1 MMGWQDDTI
10 LSSATSAP
18 DAAPTLQPQ
27 KSNLWDNDPI
37 LASAEQLPEVGPR
50 VAEGAIESIQSGYQ
64 ASVGGLFWRGKLPE
78 LVMDPEHAKWW
89 ERALSGISQVG
100 MDIPVMGLGGAFGGA
115 AGTVA
120 GGAVASVPGAAVGG
134 ILGAGAGMF
143 GTPALMREI
152 LIAGYQS
159 GEIKTA
165 ADFWNALR
173 DMSGRVA
180 TETAKEAG
188 IGAATFGAG
197 SVAARTVGKAIL
209 PAIGEKI
216 AAATAIKTIGVAD
229 TAAQIATMVSIPAA
243 LQGRIPDAQEFMDA
257 AIVIGGLKL
266 AVPLSERITRTF
278 VKTGKTPAE
287 QVADA
292 KEHPEIAKEMRAGAE
307 ERQAREFSF
316 KEQLTKQE
324 ELWSLQ
330 SRLVELER
338 KASGTPE
345 TTIPGPEGKP
355 ITVPGEYGAYLT
367 DAERAE
373 RDALRTKVSSMEA
386 EGIKPEVSRETIPT
400 GFSPEQL
407 TEARDRAA
415 ARIAELTTREGTTPL
430 TDAERVERIGLVNA
444 LSRPEELAKRFEIT
458 PERRIPTAEER
469 ATSAQRVFDDVL
481 RQMEE
486 VDAARRAGGLEPLGD
501 EHAQAVAALVR
512 ARVQARAERLGRLPE
527 DIYTERPLK
536 IRDQMQGGGELPGE
550 PVPPEAPRFPSPEVD
565 LFGNKLEPETL
576 PRVAV
581 EALATVEVPLA
592 NLTLSKEVP
601 QFKKDANV
609 EGVIVPLGGTFDRT
623 GVGPI
628 QVWERADGRLEVISG
643 RHRLDLARRSG
654 ETTIPA
660 QIHRE
665 ADGFDAKQAATLD
678 AQLNIRE
685 EQGNVADY
693 TQYFRDSGI
702 SKEAAE
708 QRGLL
713 ARAKG
718 RAGWTISRDGGVELV
733 AAHRAGL
740 LSDDAALAISQTAP
754 GSERLQVMGIAM
766 VNKGKS
772 IQYATNMMRSLD
784 LMAAERAAA
793 GQQIDIFNFDD
804 SAMIEAAAMA
814 KKALSA
820 QRHIAEQISAVN
832 GAAKRPE
839 LARKMGVNVEDPEGI
854 KKRIAELRQEQYQW
868 DNWPLYPELVAR
880 LRGEE
885 GVQEARPA
893 YTVDYEARQD
903 IGGFEPGKVETTTE
917 QFDLFTPAKIP
928 GSPIEGLEKII
939 VEPAQVGK
947 HAVAFNRIHESGEAA
962 SVFQHLNDSPME
974 KFQVLGLDAKDKP
987 IAYFTLFSGSLA
999 QTSVYP
1005 REVWTSIYQTPGIK
1019 SVWIAHQHPSGIP
1032 EASAADRMLTG
1043 ELRKALT
1050 PDIGV
1055 TLRGHL
1061 IVTRKGTV
1069 DIGASGDGRE
1079 FVEVKEGKA
1088 KKTIPIMER
1097 KIIRS
1102 DEERETIS
1110 SPSQV
1115 REFFRKMAPNET
1127 GLLVLDTQHGVIGWW
1142 PMAEAEMARLRTGDV
1157 NTGMGALIQKV
1168 GRGNVAAAIAYS
1180 PGRATP
1186 EFARGVENIGTAM
1199 AGADVR
1205 MLDAFTVEEGGR
1217 LVSFAE
1223 TGKPT
1228 TSMSGTFFQT
1238 AERPEFDLKAETPAE
1253 AAARDAEAAAAA
1265 KRKIIQEKEGVKGP
1279 AQTVDQADMFAFQRT
1294 LFQGKEQTEPFYSKL
1309 RNSIQE
1315 APDRMFSTGKATAG
1329 WLEANAAKMG
1339 IKKEEIYWSGITDW
1353 MSAQGKVTKAE
1364 VLAYLDANGVKIEE
1378 KTLGQQMY
1386 KSVGDRN
1393 FAVNTYREQ
1402 LHAKYGDGFMN
1413 EGKATSEERA
1423 ELRRLEEG
1431 EAGDSSKF
1439 PSYQLPGGENYR
1451 ELLLML
1457 PTNEGRALE
1466 RRMELAAIDRE
1477 RRLTTEEQQ
1486 EYDTLSKDKTLTVA
1500 SFKSTHFNQSNI
1512 LAHIRMN
1519 DRTDASGK
1527 KVLFVEEVQSDWGQA
1542 GKKKGFAGQVTKGDL
1557 EGRWHQPVV
1566 PEGHDPSIYPGY
1578 WEVFNKKNGELI
1590 MRNPDPRA
1598 KSAAEAVEAAY
1609 KEWVPLMDQGRPPVA
1624 PFVTDTKAWTALA
1637 LKRVISYAAENGY
1650 DRVAWTTGKQQA
1662 ARYDL
1667 SKQIDG
1673 IDVLR
1678 IADGSYRIKA
1688 LKGGNTVIDKSGL
1701 SAEELPEIIGK
1712 EQAKTA
1718 LKRINEKAPE
1728 GAAATS
1734 LRGLD
1739 LKVGGEGMKGFYDQI
1754 VPQVANSILKRVGGG
1769 RVESVGISTAPSF
1782 DRTAKDL
1789 LVRIN
1794 KTSDG
1799 RFRAG
1804 VGAGEERIAKTFD
1817 TDAEA
1822 QAWAREQV
1830 ELARVKPIDAQPGFD
1845 ITPEMRAKIKS
1856 EGMPL
1861 FQGKGQERDGEHL
1874 GSYTVAENLIT
1885 TFKNANKS
1893 TIVHELGHSWLEEMK
1908 IDVQR
1913 PEVPSQIKADWEI
1926 IRREFAIGEKGDIS
1940 TASHEQFAKTF
1951 ERYLAEGRAP
1961 SVGLRGVFERFKA
1974 WMLDVYKNLTNI
1986 GAEINPE
1993 VRGVF
1998 DRMLVTDQEIADARE
2013 LGVPRA
2019 YVDLARRTEAEKII
2033 PPPELRK
2040 IEPGAEAEQARQK
2053 PFADELPP
2061 GPGEAPNNIHVN
2073 YKYINSPMDVKLA
2086 MQRMSEIDQR
2096 NIQRQRGGKDGV
2108 KSWEEANA
2116 EQARYVNDILGG
2128 SEDTLRILS
2137 PRDPN
2142 AAGPDV
2148 KLGVLKKLAV
2158 GAAQDSAK
2166 LRDIVLEAGHD
2177 ATVRQQLEYM
2187 GSIERARMI
2196 QAEFLGERAGV
2207 ARALNA
2213 LKDVTEGTGEISR
2226 MLDVIGYGERAAR
2239 ELYQT
2244 KRSPA
2249 EEQAYLKAQLDAIMM
2264 NYRGKSVLDI
2274 AKLHKEIGSLK
2285 GSYGFSKTVL
2295 EATTWEKVVEG
2306 WKSFLLSGPV
2316 THTTNF
2322 FGTEAFHWL
2331 QPAVDV
2337 LAATIGMARGASP
2350 GMGETDRAS
2359 MSEAIGRMSGMLA
2372 GVQDGLKV
2380 GMAAMRTGEGTGKTE
2395 SYREAI
2401 PGRLG
2406 HVIRTPLRAMGAE
2419 DAMVTTMY
2427 ERGELRTLAIRQAF
2441 NENLNPKTEAFA
2453 KRVQYLTEHPTP
2465 EIEAK
2470 ALAVATRMT
2479 FNTPYGEKGLAL
2491 ANFINKWSLQWMIPF
2506 TRTPINIALEMLRLS
2521 PFAPGVEAW
2530 RADFAKGGA
2539 ARDRALAEVTLG
2551 VGIASLTMAYAFSG
2565 SISGAGSPDPGK
2577 NRTKEGVWQPY
2588 SVFINGKWYEY
2599 SRIQPV
2605 GTLMGMAADMAN
2617 IWDHMTDE
2625 EKDKLPKM
2633 ISTAFANAITNQTF
2647 LQGIT
2652 NFVNALSDPTRFG
2665 PTLLE
2670 RFAGTAVPNIV
2681 AQPAAMMDPHIRE
2694 VNGMFE
2700 AIQARIPG
2708 WREGLLPSRDWL
2720 GEPRA
2725 SKERVGVIMPVRTL
2739 EPSEDKV
2746 RTEAAAM
2753 NLSLAAPP
2761 RKTHI
2766 GKGTGKIGDVPLT
2779 PEERDIFAKVG
2790 GEMAHNILTNI
2801 VNAPG
2806 YDEIPELIK
2815 RKIFT
2820 QVISASHRVAAVA
2833 ALPPEK
2839 RTDYLQQIT
2848 ERMQAELAPGEP

>member
-1 MMGWQDDTI
+1 MMSWQDDTI

-18 DAAPTLQPQ
+18 SAAPTLPPQ
-27 KSNLWDNDPI
+27 KNNLWDNDPI
-37 LASAEQLPEVGPR
+37 LASSEQLPEVGPS
-50 VAEGAIESIQSGYQ
+50 AASGPIESIQAGVQ
-64 ASVGGLFWRGKLPE
+64 ASVGGLFWRGRLPE
-78 LVMDPEHAKWW
+78 LVLDPEHAKWW

-100 MDIPVMGLGGAFGGA
+100 MDIPVMALGGAFGGA
-115 AGTVA
+115 AGGAA
-120 GGAVASVPGAAVGG
+120 GTAVAPGPGTAVGG

-143 GTPALMREI
+143 GTPAMMREI
-152 LIAGYQS
+152 LISGYRS

-165 ADFWNALR
+165 AEFWNALR
-173 DMSGRVA
+173 GMAGDVA
-180 TETAKEAG
+180 LATTKEAA

-216 AAATAIKTIGVAD
+216 TATTAIKTIGAAD
-229 TAAQIATMVSIPAA
+229 TAAQIATMVAMPAA

-266 AVPLSERITRTF
+266 AVPLSERMMRTF
-278 VKTGKTPAE
+278 AKTGKTPAE

-292 KEHPEIAKEMRAGAE
+292 KKRPEMVKEQIIDQIFEEVSDAIAKDRI
-307 ERQAREFSF
+307 ARGQF
-316 KEQLTKQE
+316 TKQE
-324 ELWSLQ
+324 ELWSIQ
-330 SRLVELER
+330 GRLAELER
-338 KASGTPE
+338 KANGTPE
-345 TTIPGPEGKP
+345 TTAPGPEGKP
-355 ITVPGEYGAYLT
+355 ITVPAAPPAPLT
-367 DAERAE
+367 GAERVE
-373 RDALRTKVSSMEA
+373 RDTLRTQAAAIEA
-386 EGIKPEVSRETIPT
+386 EGIKPEVPRETEPS

-407 TEARDRAA
+407 AEARDRAA
-415 ARIAELTTREGTTPL
+415 ARITELTTKEGAAPL
-430 TDAERVERIGLVNA
+430 TDVERVERIGLVNA
-444 LSRPEELAKRFEIT
+444 LSRPEELARRFEIV
-458 PERRIPTAEER
+458 PERRIPTADER
-469 ATSAQRVFDDVL
+469 AASSQRVFDDVL
-481 RQMEE
+481 SQLRE

-501 EHAQAVAALVR
+501 EHAQAVAVLVR

-527 DIYTERPLK
+527 DVYAERPLK
-536 IRDQMQGGGELPGE
+536 IRDQLQGGEELPGE

-565 LFGNKLEPETL
+565 IFGNKLEPETL
-576 PRVAV
+576 PRLAV
-581 EALATVEVPLA
+581 ETLATVETPLA
-592 NLTLSKEVP
+592 GLTLSKEVP
-601 QFKKDANV
+601 QFKKDANI

-628 QVWERADGRLEVISG
+628 QVWERMDGRMEVISG

-665 ADGFDAKQAATLD
+665 VEGFDAKQAATLD

-685 EQGNVADY
+685 EQGSVADY

-702 SKEAAE
+702 SKDAAD

-718 RAGWTISRDGGVELV
+718 RAGWTISRDGGVELI
-733 AAHRAGL
+733 ASHRAGL

-754 GSERLQVMGIAM
+754 GSERLQVLGITM
-766 VNKGKS
+766 VNDGKS
-772 IQYATNMMRSLD
+772 ILYATNMMRSLD
-784 LMAAERAAA
+784 LMASERAAG
-793 GQQIDIFNFDD
+793 GQQIDIFGFDD

-814 KKALSA
+814 KKASSA
-820 QRHIAEQISAVN
+820 QRHIAEQISSVS

-868 DNWPLYPELVAR
+868 DNWPLYPDLVAR
-880 LRGEE
+880 LRGE
-885 GVQEARPA
+885 GGEAAKEPQPA
-893 YTVDYEARQD
+893 YAVDHEARQD
-903 IGGFEPGKVETTTE
+903 VGGFEPGKVEASPE
-917 QFDLFTPAKIP
+917 QFDLFTQTKIP
-928 GSPIEGLEKII
+928 ESPISGLEKII
-939 VEPAQVGK
+939 VESAQVGK
-947 HAVAFNRIHESGEAA
+947 HTVAFNRIREAGEAA

-987 IAYFTLFSGSLA
+987 IAYFSLFSGTLS

-1005 REVWTSIYQTPGIK
+1005 REVWTAIYQTPGIK

-1032 EASAADRMLTG
+1032 EPSASDRMLTG

-1061 IVTRKGTV
+1061 IVTRNGTV
-1069 DIGASGDGRE
+1069 DIGSDGQNRE
-1079 FVEVKEGKA
+1079 MVEVKKGTA

-1097 KIIRS
+1097 KVIKAE
-1102 DEERETIS
+1102 EEREAIN
-1110 SPSQV
+1110 SPSSV

-1142 PMAEAEMARLRTGDV
+1142 PMTEAEMSKLRTGDI
-1157 NTGMGALIQKV
+1157 NTGMAALMRKV
-1168 GRGNVAAAIAYS
+1168 GRGNIAAAIAYS
-1180 PGRATP
+1180 PGKTTP
-1186 EFARGVENIGTAM
+1186 EFERGVGNIGTALS
-1199 AGADVR
+1199 GADVR
-1205 MLDAFTVEEGGR
+1205 MLDAFTVEDGGR

-1223 TGKPT
+1223 TGKRT

-1238 AERPEFDLKAETPAE
+1238 AERPEFDLRAETPAE
-1253 AAARDAEAAAAA
+1253 AMARDKEAADAA
-1265 KRKIIQEKEGVKGP
+1265 KRKITQDALETKGKKF
-1279 AQTVDQADMFAFQRT
+1279 TVDQLDVFNTQPT
-1294 LFQGKEQTEPFYSKL
+1294 LFQSKEGSGGQTDTPEFKRWFGESKVVV
-1309 RNSIQE
+1309 NG
-1315 APDRMFSTGKATAG
+1315 APQRLIHST
-1329 WLEANAAKMG
+1329 NA
-1339 IKKEEIYWSGITDW
+1339 DW
-1353 MSAQGKVTKAE
+1353 NIFDPKQ
-1364 VLAYLDANGVKIEE
+1364 
-1378 KTLGQQMY
+1378 
-1386 KSVGDRN
+1386 
-1393 FAVNTYREQ
+1393 
-1402 LHAKYGDGFMN
+1402 
-1413 EGKATSEERA
+1413 
-1423 ELRRLEEG
+1423 
-1431 EAGDSSKF
+1431 
-1439 PSYQLPGGENYR
+1439 
-1451 ELLLML
+1451 
-1457 PTNEGRALE
+1457 
-1466 RRMELAAIDRE
+1466 
-1477 RRLTTEEQQ
+1477 
-1486 EYDTLSKDKTLTVA
+1486 TLS
-1500 SFKSTHFNQSNI
+1500 SFGFH
-1512 LAHIRMN
+1512 
-1519 DRTDASGK
+1519 
-1527 KVLFVEEVQSDWGQA
+1527 A
-1542 GKKKGFAGQVTKGDL
+1542 GTAQ
-1557 EGRWHQPVV
+1557 Q
-1566 PEGHDPSIYPGY
+1566 
-1578 WEVFNKKNGELI
+1578 
-1590 MRNPDPRA
+1590 
-1598 KSAAEAVEAAY
+1598 AEAVRETGGTKADLTKLRPLDGMNMMPVYLKIENPLRMADNGTWYPFEMVEHLAKAGIADNRTLPANAREAAGFGA
-1609 KEWVPLMDQGRPPVA
+1609 PHMDITWA
-1624 PFVTDTKAWTALA
+1624 NKTD
-1637 LKRVISYAAENGY
+1637 
-1650 DRVAWTTGKQQA
+1650 
-1662 ARYDL
+1662 ARKKYDL
-1667 SKQIDG
+1667 IVKERMENWSEQNPEAGRDQYEQQRRITGRDYVRDLIEKTGHDG
-1673 IDVLR
+1673 IV
-1678 IADGSYRIKA
+1678 YNNKY
-1688 LKGGNTVIDKSGL
+1688 
-1701 SAEELPEIIGK
+1701 E
-1712 EQAKTA
+1712 
-1718 LKRINEKAPE
+1718 
-1728 GAAATS
+1728 
-1734 LRGLD
+1734 
-1739 LKVGGEGMKGFYDQI
+1739 
-1754 VPQVANSILKRVGGG
+1754 GGG
-1769 RVESVGISTAPSF
+1769 DSWIA
-1782 DRTAKDL
+1782 
-1789 LVRIN
+1789 
-1794 KTSDG
+1794 
-1799 RFRAG
+1799 FRP
-1804 VGAGEERIAKTFD
+1804 
-1817 TDAEA
+1817 
-1822 QAWAREQV
+1822 EQ
-1830 ELARVKPIDAQPGFD
+1830 
-1845 ITPEMRAKIKS
+1845 IKS
-1856 EGMPL
+1856 AIGNSGAFDPNNPDIR
-1861 FQGKGQERDGEHL
+1861 FQGKGQERNGEHL

-1893 TIVHELGHSWLEEMK
+1893 TIVHELGHSWLEEMR
-1908 IDVQR
+1908 IDVLRQD
-1913 PEVPSQIKADWEI
+1913 VPAQIKADWEI
-1926 IRREFAIGEKGDIS
+1926 IRREFAIGEKVEIS
-1940 TASHEQFAKTF
+1940 TASHEHFAKTF

-1986 GAEINPE
+1986 GTEINPE

-1998 DRMLVTDQEIADARE
+1998 DRMLATDQEIADARE
-2013 LGVPRA
+2013 LGVPRS
-2019 YVDLARRTEAEKII
+2019 YVDLARRTEAEKIV
-2033 PPPELRK
+2033 PPPEFRK
-2040 IEPGAEAEQARQK
+2040 IEPGAEAEQARK
-2053 PFADELPP
+2053 TPFADELPP
-2061 GPGEAPNNIHVN
+2061 GPGEAPDNIHVN

-2086 MQRMSEIDQR
+2086 MQRMAEIDQR
-2096 NIQRQRGGKDGV
+2096 NIQRQRGGAEGV
-2108 KSWEEANA
+2108 KSWEAANA
-2116 EQARYVNDILGG
+2116 EQAKYLNDILGG

-2166 LRDIVLEAGHD
+2166 LRDVVLEAGHD

-2213 LKDVTEGTGEISR
+2213 LKDVTEGTGEIGR

-2244 KRSPA
+2244 ARTAA
-2249 EEQAYLKAQLDAIMM
+2249 EEQAYQKAQLDAIML
-2264 NYRGKSVLDI
+2264 NYRGKTALDI

-2285 GSYGFSKTVL
+2285 GSYGFSKKVL
-2295 EATTWEKVVEG
+2295 EATTWEKLVEG

-2316 THTTNF
+2316 THTTNL

-2350 GMGETDRAS
+2350 GFGETDRAS

-2406 HVIRTPLRAMGAE
+2406 HIIRTPLRMMGAE

-2427 ERGELRTLAIRQAF
+2427 ERGELKTLAIRQAF
-2441 NENLNPKTEAFA
+2441 NENLNPKTRAFA
-2453 KRVQYLTEHPTP
+2453 DRVQYLTDHPTP
-2465 EIEAK
+2465 EIEAR
-2470 ALAVATRMT
+2470 ALATATRMT

-2491 ANFINKWSLQWMIPF
+2491 ANFINKWNLQWMIPF

-2551 VGIASLTMAYAFSG
+2551 VGISALTMAYAFSG
-2565 SISGAGSPDPGK
+2565 NITGAGSPDPGK

-2588 SVFINGKWYEY
+2588 SVFIGGKWYEY

-2617 IWDHMTDE
+2617 VWDHMTDE

-2633 ISTAFANAITNQTF
+2633 ISVAFANAITNQTF

-2652 NFVNALSDPTRFG
+2652 NFINAISDPN
-2665 PTLLE
+2665 
-2670 RFAGTAVPNIV
+2670 RFAPRFTEQFAGSMVPNIIG
-2681 AQPAAMMDPHIRE
+2681 QPTAMMDPHIRE
-2694 VNGMFE
+2694 INGMFD

-2739 EPSEDKV
+2739 DPSKDKV
-2746 RTEAAAM
+2746 RLEAARL
-2753 NLSLAAPP
+2753 NLSMAAPP
-2761 RKTHI
+2761 RKTHL

-2779 PEERDIFAKVG
+2779 PEERDVFAKVG
-2790 GEMAHNILTNI
+2790 GEMTHNILTNI

-2806 YDEIPELIK
+2806 YDEIPDMIK
-2815 RKIFT
+2815 RKIFAK
-2820 QVISASHRVAAVA
+2820 VVAASHQAAAVA

-2839 RTDYLQQIT
+2839 RADYLQQIT
-2848 ERMQAELAPGEP
+2848 EKMQTELTPGEP

>member
-1 MMGWQDDTI
+1 MGWQDDTI

-18 DAAPTLQPQ
+18 DAVPALQPQ
-27 KSNLWDNDPI
+27 KSNLWDSDPI

-120 GGAVASVPGAAVGG
+120 GTAIAPGPGTAIGG
-134 ILGAGAGMF
+134 VLGAGAGMF

-173 DMSGRVA
+173 DMSGHVA
-180 TETAKEAG
+180 TETAKEAA
-188 IGAATFGAG
+188 IGAFTFGSG
-197 SVAARTVGKAIL
+197 GVAARTAGKAIL
-209 PAIGEKI
+209 PAIGQKI
-216 AAATAIKTIGVAD
+216 TAATAIKAIGAAD
-229 TAAQIATMVSIPAA
+229 TAAQIATMVSLPAA

-292 KEHPEIAKEMRAGAE
+292 KEHPEIAKEMRSEAE

-355 ITVPGEYGAYLT
+355 VTRPAELPTPLT
-367 DAERAE
+367 DAERVE
-373 RDALRTKVSSMEA
+373 RDALRIKVDAIEA
-386 EGIKPEVSRETIPT
+386 ETVKAEVPRETIPT

-407 TEARDRAA
+407 AEARDRAA
-415 ARIAELTTREGTTPL
+415 ARIAELTTREGATPL

-444 LSRPEELAKRFEIT
+444 LSRPEELARRFEIT
-458 PERRIPTAEER
+458 PERRIPTADER
-469 ATSAQRVFDDVL
+469 AASAQRVFDDVV
-481 RQMEE
+481 RQLEE
-486 VDAARRAGGLEPLGD
+486 VDAARKAGGLEPLGD

-536 IRDQMQGGGELPGE
+536 IRDQLQGGEELPGE

-565 LFGNKLEPETL
+565 LFGNKLEPEMQL
-576 PRVAV
+576 QPQHAAKEYPVV
-581 EALATVEVPLA
+581 KVPLA
-592 NLTLSKEVP
+592 DIKLSTDVP
-601 QFKKDANV
+601 QFKAGADAKGVV
-609 EGVIVPLGGTFDRT
+609 EPLRGEVDLRGVPPVAL
-623 GVGPI
+623 
-628 QVWERADGRLEVISG
+628 WERLSGDLELISG
-643 RHRLDLARRSG
+643 RHRVDLWKRKG
-654 ETTIPA
+654 MQTIDA
-660 QIHRE
+660 QIFKE
-665 ADGFDAKQAATLD
+665 SEGFDVRQATMLD
-678 AQLNIRE
+678 AEMNIRDE
-685 EQGNVADY
+685 HGRTSDY
-693 TQYFRDSGI
+693 VNYFKNSGI
-702 SKEAAE
+702 SEERAE
-708 QRGLL
+708 SRGLL
-713 ARAKG
+713 GRAKG
-718 RAGWTISRDGGVELV
+718 REGFRIAHDAIPELI

-784 LMAAERAAA
+784 LMASERAAA

-839 LARKMGVNVEDPEGI
+839 LAREMGVNVEDPEGI
-854 KKRIAELRQEQYQW
+854 KRRIAELRQEQYQW

-880 LRGEE
+880 LRGE
-885 GVQEARPA
+885 
-893 YTVDYEARQD
+893 
-903 IGGFEPGKVETTTE
+903 
-917 QFDLFTPAKIP
+917 
-928 GSPIEGLEKII
+928 
-939 VEPAQVGK
+939 
-947 HAVAFNRIHESGEAA
+947 
-962 SVFQHLNDSPME
+962 
-974 KFQVLGLDAKDKP
+974 
-987 IAYFTLFSGSLA
+987 
-999 QTSVYP
+999 
-1005 REVWTSIYQTPGIK
+1005 
-1019 SVWIAHQHPSGIP
+1019 
-1032 EASAADRMLTG
+1032 
-1043 ELRKALT
+1043 
-1050 PDIGV
+1050 
-1055 TLRGHL
+1055 
-1061 IVTRKGTV
+1061 
-1069 DIGASGDGRE
+1069 
-1079 FVEVKEGKA
+1079 
-1088 KKTIPIMER
+1088 
-1097 KIIRS
+1097 
-1102 DEERETIS
+1102 
-1110 SPSQV
+1110 
-1115 REFFRKMAPNET
+1115 
-1127 GLLVLDTQHGVIGWW
+1127 
-1142 PMAEAEMARLRTGDV
+1142 
-1157 NTGMGALIQKV
+1157 
-1168 GRGNVAAAIAYS
+1168 
-1180 PGRATP
+1180 
-1186 EFARGVENIGTAM
+1186 
-1199 AGADVR
+1199 
-1205 MLDAFTVEEGGR
+1205 
-1217 LVSFAE
+1217 
-1223 TGKPT
+1223 
-1228 TSMSGTFFQT
+1228 GTFFQT

-1253 AAARDAEAAAAA
+1253 AAVRDAEAAAAA
-1265 KRKIIQEKEGVKGP
+1265 KRKIAQEKEGVKGP

-1294 LFQGKEQTEPFYSKL
+1294 LFQGKEQAEPFYSQL

-1315 APDRMFSTGKATAG
+1315 APDRMFSTGKATAS

-1353 MSAQGKVTKAE
+1353 MNAQGKVNKAE
-1364 VLAYLDANGVKIEE
+1364 VLAYLDANGVRVEE
-1378 KTLGQQMY
+1378 KT
-1386 KSVGDRN
+1386 
-1393 FAVNTYREQ
+1393 
-1402 LHAKYGDGFMN
+1402 
-1413 EGKATSEERA
+1413 
-1423 ELRRLEEG
+1423 
-1431 EAGDSSKF
+1431 
-1439 PSYQLPGGENYR
+1439 
-1451 ELLLML
+1451 
-1457 PTNEGRALE
+1457 
-1466 RRMELAAIDRE
+1466 
-1477 RRLTTEEQQ
+1477 
-1486 EYDTLSKDKTLTVA
+1486 
-1500 SFKSTHFNQSNI
+1500 
-1512 LAHIRMN
+1512 
-1519 DRTDASGK
+1519 
-1527 KVLFVEEVQSDWGQA
+1527 
-1542 GKKKGFAGQVTKGDL
+1542 
-1557 EGRWHQPVV
+1557 
-1566 PEGHDPSIYPGY
+1566 
-1578 WEVFNKKNGELI
+1578 
-1590 MRNPDPRA
+1590 
-1598 KSAAEAVEAAY
+1598 
-1609 KEWVPLMDQGRPPVA
+1609 
-1624 PFVTDTKAWTALA
+1624 
-1637 LKRVISYAAENGY
+1637 
-1650 DRVAWTTGKQQA
+1650 
-1662 ARYDL
+1662 
-1667 SKQIDG
+1667 
-1673 IDVLR
+1673 
-1678 IADGSYRIKA
+1678 
-1688 LKGGNTVIDKSGL
+1688 
-1701 SAEELPEIIGK
+1701 
-1712 EQAKTA
+1712 
-1718 LKRINEKAPE
+1718 
-1728 GAAATS
+1728 
-1734 LRGLD
+1734 
-1739 LKVGGEGMKGFYDQI
+1739 
-1754 VPQVANSILKRVGGG
+1754 
-1769 RVESVGISTAPSF
+1769 
-1782 DRTAKDL
+1782 
-1789 LVRIN
+1789 
-1794 KTSDG
+1794 
-1799 RFRAG
+1799 
-1804 VGAGEERIAKTFD
+1804 
-1817 TDAEA
+1817 
-1822 QAWAREQV
+1822 
-1830 ELARVKPIDAQPGFD
+1830 
-1845 ITPEMRAKIKS
+1845 
-1856 EGMPL
+1856 L

-1908 IDVQR
+1908 VDARLQDA
-1913 PEVPSQIKADWEI
+1913 PAQIRADWEVL
-1926 IRREFAIGEKGDIS
+1926 RREFAIGETGEIS

-1951 ERYLAEGRAP
+1951 ERYLAEGKAP
-1961 SVGLRGVFERFKA
+1961 SIGLRGVFERFKA
-1974 WMLDVYKNLTNI
+1974 WMLEVYKSLTNI

-1993 VRGVF
+1993 VRDVF
-1998 DRMLVTDQEIADARE
+1998 DRMLATDREIADARE

-2019 YVDLARRTEAEKII
+2019 YVDLARKVEAEKII
-2033 PPPELRK
+2033 PEARK

-2061 GPGEAPNNIHVN
+2061 GPGEAPDNIHVN

-2086 MQRMSEIDQR
+2086 MQRMAEIDQR
-2096 NIQRQRGGKDGV
+2096 NIQRQRGGKAGV
-2108 KSWEEANA
+2108 ESWAE
-2116 EQARYVNDILGG
+2116 EQAKMESHLLDTLGG
-2128 SEDTLRILS
+2128 GED
-2137 PRDPN
+2137 
-2142 AAGPDV
+2142 
-2148 KLGVLKKLAV
+2148 KLGVLRSGLNPGDPKVNHRLRAMNQLME
-2158 GAAQDSAK
+2158 GAARDSAR

-2187 GSIERARMI
+2187 GSIERARML
-2196 QAEFLGERAGV
+2196 QAEFLGERAAV
-2207 ARALNA
+2207 ARAMNA
-2213 LKDVTEGTGEISR
+2213 LKDVTEGSGEIGR
-2226 MLDVIGYGERAAR
+2226 MLDVIGYGEKAAR

-2244 KRSPA
+2244 KRTPA
-2249 EEQAYLKAQLDAIMM
+2249 EEQAHLKAQLDAIML
-2264 NYRGKSVLDI
+2264 NYRGQSVLDI

-2285 GSYGFSKTVL
+2285 GSYGFSKKVL
-2295 EATTWEKVVEG
+2295 EATTWEKLVEG

-2359 MSEAIGRMSGMLA
+2359 MSEAIGRMSGMLS

-2380 GMAAMRTGEGTGKTE
+2380 GIAAMRTGEGTGKTE

-2401 PGRLG
+2401 PGRAG
-2406 HVIRTPLRAMGAE
+2406 HIIRTPLRMMGAE

-2453 KRVQYLTEHPTP
+2453 KRVQYLTDHPTP
-2465 EIEAK
+2465 EIETK
-2470 ALAVATRMT
+2470 ALATATRMT

-2565 SISGAGSPDPGK
+2565 SITGAGSPDPGK

-2588 SVFINGKWYEY
+2588 SIFINGKWYEY

-2605 GTLMGMAADMAN
+2605 GTLMGMAADMSN

-2652 NFVNALSDPTRFG
+2652 NFVNALSDPTQFG
-2665 PTLLE
+2665 PTFLE

-2746 RTEAAAM
+2746 RLEAARL
-2753 NLSLAAPP
+2753 NLSMAAPP

-2790 GEMAHNILTNI
+2790 GEMTHQILTNI

-2806 YDEIPELIK
+2806 YDEMPDLVK
-2815 RKIFT
+2815 RKIFA
-2820 QVISASHRVAAVA
+2820 QVVSASHRVAAVA

>member
-10 LSSATSAP
+10 LSAATSAP
-18 DAAPTLQPQ
+18 DAVPALQPQ
-27 KSNLWDNDPI
+27 KSNLWDSDPI

-115 AGTVA
+115 AGTAA
-120 GGAVASVPGAAVGG
+120 GTAILPGPGTAVGG

-173 DMSGRVA
+173 DMSGHVA

-197 SVAARTVGKAIL
+197 GVAARTVGKAIL
-209 PAIGEKI
+209 PAVGEKI
-216 AAATAIKTIGVAD
+216 TAATAIKTIGAAD
-229 TAAQIATMVSIPAA
+229 TAAQILTMTTAGKIAA
-243 LQGRIPDAQEFMDA
+243 METMPSTFQEWFPDLKEIMDA

-266 AVPLSERITRTF
+266 ATPLAGRIARTF

-292 KEHPEIAKEMRAGAE
+292 KEHPEIAKEMRAEAE

-355 ITVPGEYGAYLT
+355 VTRPAEPPAPLT
-367 DAERAE
+367 DAERVE
-373 RDALRTKVSSMEA
+373 RDALRIKVDAIEA
-386 EGIKPEVSRETIPT
+386 ETVKAEVPRETIPT

-407 TEARDRAA
+407 AEARDRAA

-444 LSRPEELAKRFEIT
+444 LSRPEELARRFEIT
-458 PERRIPTAEER
+458 PERRIPTAEES
-469 ATSAQRVFDDVL
+469 AASAQRVFDDVL
-481 RQMEE
+481 RQLQE
-486 VDAARRAGGLEPLGD
+486 VDAARRAGGTEPLGD

-536 IRDQMQGGGELPGE
+536 IRDQLQGGEELPGE
-550 PVPPEAPRFPSPEVD
+550 PVPPDAPRFPSPEVD
-565 LFGNKLEPETL
+565 LFGNKLEPET
-576 PRVAV
+576 PPQHAAKEYPVV
-581 EALATVEVPLA
+581 KVQLADIK
-592 NLTLSKEVP
+592 LSTDVP
-601 QFKKDANV
+601 QFKAGANAKGVV
-609 EGVIVPLGGTFDRT
+609 EPLRGEIDLRGVPPVAL
-623 GVGPI
+623 
-628 QVWERADGRLEVISG
+628 WERLNGNLELISG
-643 RHRLDLARRSG
+643 RHRLDLWERKG
-654 ETTIPA
+654 MQTIDA
-660 QIHRE
+660 QIFKE
-665 ADGFDAKQAATLD
+665 SEGFDVRQASMLD
-678 AQLNIRE
+678 AEMNIRDE
-685 EQGNVADY
+685 HGRMSDY
-693 TQYFRDSGI
+693 VNYFKNSGI
-702 SKEAAE
+702 SEERAE
-708 QRGLL
+708 SRGLL
-713 ARAKG
+713 GRAKG
-718 RAGWTISRDGGVELV
+718 REGFRIAHDAVPELI

-766 VNKGKS
+766 VNDGKS
-772 IQYATNMMRSLD
+772 ILYATNMMRSLD

-793 GQQIDIFNFDD
+793 GQQIDIFGFDD
-804 SAMIEAAAMA
+804 SAMIEAAALA
-814 KKALSA
+814 KKASSA

-885 GVQEARPA
+885 GVQESRPA
-893 YTVDYEARQD
+893 YTVDYEVRQD

-917 QFDLFTPAKIP
+917 QFDLFTPTKIQ
-928 GSPIEGLEKII
+928 GSPIDGLEKII

-947 HAVAFNRIHESGEAA
+947 HAVAFNRIRESGEAA

-987 IAYFTLFSGSLA
+987 IAFFTLFSGSLA

-1032 EASAADRMLTG
+1032 EPSAADRMLTG

-1061 IVTRKGTV
+1061 IVTRKGTI
-1069 DIGASGDGRE
+1069 DIGASGDIRE
-1079 FVEVKEGKA
+1079 AVEVKEGKA
-1088 KKTIPIMER
+1088 KKVIPIMER

-1102 DEERETIS
+1102 DEEREIIN
-1110 SPSQV
+1110 SPSAV
-1115 REFFRKMAPNET
+1115 RGFFQKMAPKET

-1168 GRGNVAAAIAYS
+1168 GRGNVSAAIAYS
-1180 PGRATP
+1180 PGKATP
-1186 EFARGVENIGTAM
+1186 EFARGVENIGTAL

-1205 MLDAFTVEEGGR
+1205 MLDAFTVEDGGR
-1217 LVSFAE
+1217 LASFAE

-1228 TSMSGTFFQT
+1228 TSSSGTFFQT
-1238 AERPEFDLKAETPAE
+1238 AERPEFDLRAETPAE

-1265 KRKIIQEKEGVKGP
+1265 KRKIAQEKEGAKGP
-1279 AQTVDQADMFAFQRT
+1279 AQTVDQTDMFAFQRT
-1294 LFQGKEQTEPFYSKL
+1294 LFQGQEQAEPFYSQL

-1315 APDRMFSTGKATAG
+1315 APDRMFSTGKATAS
-1329 WLEANAAKMG
+1329 WLEANSAKMG
-1339 IKKEEIYWSGITDW
+1339 IKKGEIYWSGITDW
-1353 MSAQGKVTKAE
+1353 MNAQGKVSKAE
-1364 VLAYLDANGVKIEE
+1364 VLEYLDGNGVRIEE
-1378 KTLGQQMY
+1378 KMLGQQMY
-1386 KSVGDRN
+1386 KSAGDRN
-1393 FAVNTYREQ
+1393 FAVNTYREE

-1413 EGKATSEERA
+1413 EGKATAEERA

-1431 EAGDSSKF
+1431 EAGDNSKF
-1439 PSYQLPGGENYR
+1439 TSYQLPGGENYR
-1451 ELLLML
+1451 ELLLKL
-1457 PTNEGRALE
+1457 PTRRSLADKINEVADTDLAEAKRLLE
-1466 RRMELAAIDRE
+1466 I
-1477 RRLTTEEQQ
+1477 Q
-1486 EYDTLSKDKTLTVA
+1486 SKTPD
-1500 SFKSTHFNQSNI
+1500 FRSTHFDQPNI

-1527 KVLFVEEVQSDWGQA
+1527 KVLFVEEVQSDWGQK
-1542 GKKKGFAGQVTKGDL
+1542 GKREGFITEVTL
-1557 EGRWHQPVV
+1557 
-1566 PEGHDPSIYPGY
+1566 PSG
-1578 WEVFNKKNGELI
+1578 EKVKTLQNGAI
-1590 MRNPDPRA
+1590 PT
-1598 KSAAEAVEAAY
+1598 
-1609 KEWVPLMDQGRPPVA
+1609 A

-1662 ARYDL
+1662 DRYSL
-1667 SKQIDG
+1667 AKQIDS
-1673 IDVLR
+1673 LMYAKR
-1678 IADGSYRIKA
+1678 QDGTYQIK
-1688 LKGGNTVIDKSGL
+1688 VVQKSGDAPTTMG
-1701 SAEELPEIIGK
+1701 SFAEKDLEGVVGK
-1712 EQAKTA
+1712 EIARK
-1718 LKRINEKAPE
+1718 IIDGE
-1728 GAAATS
+1728 GAQVPHS
-1734 LRGLD
+1734 PLKHLENVD

-1754 VPQVANSILKRVGGG
+1754 VPQVVNSILKRVGGG
-1769 RVESVGISTAPSF
+1769 KIENVEIGTEKYDSLKEETQRGKFV
-1782 DRTAKDL
+1782 KDGKI
-1789 LVRIN
+1789 V
-1794 KTSDG
+1794 
-1799 RFRAG
+1799 
-1804 VGAGEERIAKTFD
+1804 
-1817 TDAEA
+1817 
-1822 QAWAREQV
+1822 EQ
-1830 ELARVKPIDAQPGFD
+1830 QPGFD

-1908 IDVQR
+1908 IDALRKDAPAQM
-1913 PEVPSQIKADWEI
+1913 KADWEI
-1926 IRREFAIGEKGDIS
+1926 IRREFAIGEKGEIS

-1951 ERYLAEGRAP
+1951 ERYMAEGRAP

-1974 WMLDVYKNLTNI
+1974 WMLDVYKSLTNI

-1993 VRGVF
+1993 ARGVF
-1998 DRMLVTDQEIADARE
+1998 DRMLATDREIADARE

-2019 YVDLARRTEAEKII
+2019 YVDLARKTEAEKIV
-2033 PPPELRK
+2033 PPPEFRK
-2040 IEPGAEAEQARQK
+2040 IEPGAEAEQARQRH
-2053 PFADELPP
+2053 FADELPP
-2061 GPGEAPNNIHVN
+2061 GPGEAPDNIHVN

-2086 MQRMSEIDQR
+2086 MQRMSEIDQK
-2096 NIQRQRGGKDGV
+2096 NIQRQRGGKEGV
-2108 KSWEEANA
+2108 KSWAEANA
-2116 EQARYVNDILGG
+2116 EQARYLNDILGG

-2142 AAGPDV
+2142 APGVDV
-2148 KLGVLKKLAV
+2148 RLGIIKKLMV
-2158 GAAQDSAK
+2158 GAAKDSAR
-2166 LRDIVLEAGHD
+2166 LRDVVLEAGHD

-2187 GSIERARMI
+2187 GSIERTRMI
-2196 QAEFLGERAGV
+2196 QAELLGERAAFG
-2207 ARALNA
+2207 RGMNA
-2213 LKDVTEGTGEISR
+2213 LKDITEGSGEISR
-2226 MLDVIGYGERAAR
+2226 MLDVIGYGEKAAR

-2264 NYRGKSVLDI
+2264 NYRGKTVLDI
-2274 AKLHKEIGSLK
+2274 ARLHKEIGSLK
-2285 GSYGFSKTVL
+2285 GSYGFSKKVL
-2295 EATTWEKVVEG
+2295 EATKWEMLVEG

-2380 GMAAMRTGEGTGKTE
+2380 GMAAMKTGEGTGKTE

-2406 HVIRTPLRAMGAE
+2406 HIIRTPLRAMGAE

-2453 KRVQYLTEHPTP
+2453 KRVQYLTDHPTP
-2465 EIEAK
+2465 EIEAR
-2470 ALAVATRMT
+2470 ALATATRMT

-2491 ANFINKWSLQWMIPF
+2491 ANFINKWNLQWMIGF
-2506 TRTPINIALEMLRLS
+2506 GRSGINIALEMLRLS

-2565 SISGAGSPDPGK
+2565 SITGAGSPDPGK

-2588 SVFINGKWYEY
+2588 SIFIDGKWYEY

-2665 PTLLE
+2665 PTFLE
-2670 RFAGTAVPNIV
+2670 RFAGTAVPNII

-2725 SKERVGVIMPVRTL
+2725 SKERVGVIMPVRKL
-2739 EPSEDKV
+2739 EQSEDKV
-2746 RTEAAAM
+2746 RIEAARL
-2753 NLSLAAPP
+2753 NLSMAAPP

-2790 GEMAHNILTNI
+2790 GEMTHNILTNI

-2806 YDEIPELIK
+2806 YDEMPDMVK
-2815 RKIFT
+2815 RKIFA
-2820 QVISASHRVAAVA
+2820 QVVSASHRVAAVA